1 MVQEQSLQLQIK
13 SLWRSNMKDG
23 GGGGGGGGVE
33 LLMRKNK
40 NFG

>member
-13 SLWRSNMKDG
+13 SLWRSNMKEG
-23 GGGGGGGGVE
+23 WGGGGVE
-33 LLMRKNK
+33 PLMRGNK

>member
-13 SLWRSNMKDG
+13 SLWRSNMKEG
-23 GGGGGGGGVE
+23 GRGEGVE
-33 LLMRKNK
+33 LLMRGNK